1 MTKILLIV
9 LIVLIIRSIK
19 GLFQDSNS
27 RSSKN
32 VNDNNPLDD
41 NIIEVDY
48 EEVE

>member
-19 GLFQDSNS
+19 GLFQDSKNHS
-27 RSSKN
+27 YKN

-41 NIIEVDY
+41 NVVEVDY